1 MLQVKYKE
9 ITKNSKTKEAEVD
22 PISIRKSNL
31 LTLLEHKQF
40 ILYNCCAHIIIG
52 NTLLPGP
59 HMREGIAASFG
70 QVGNARKKPNK
81 KYFPQTSLE
90 GQVPELPTEK
100 T

>member
-1 MLQVKYKE
+1 M
-9 ITKNSKTKEAEVD
+9 EAEVD

-59 HMREGIAASFG
+59 HMGETMTASFG
-70 QVGNARKKPNK
+70 QDGAGNAKKKLNK
-81 KYFPQTSLE
+81 NYFPRTSLE
-90 GQVPELPTEK
+90 SQVPELPTEK